1 MSTYLIDYENTT
13 TSGLKGI
20 DKLSS
25 SDKVVI
31 FYGKNPSAISFQ
43 LHIQIAQSKASIEYI
58 QLDKVGKNYLDF
70 QLATYMGYLIATTK
84 EQHYHI
90 VSKDGGY
97 ESVIAFWKKKK
108 SHLQIK
114 RQQAIDE
121 TQLKV
126 QASSVVTHNMQPAS
140 PTTVISLPPAP
151 ELTLD
156 QLGVESEKTK
166 QEIAST
172 HQLPSSVAS
181 KVSHTRKELPE
192 SIKKKIRLKMKPENL
207 KGGSY
212 TKIYHLFLNA
222 HTKQNLNIGLV
233 KAFQHEKGNKFYKLL
248 LPEFE
253 TFLNTH
259 H

>member
-25 SDKVVI
+25 NDKVVI

-121 TQLKV
+121 TQLKSPV
-126 QASSVVTHNMQPAS
+126 SSISTPNIQTGSSAAFQ
-140 PTTVISLPPAP
+140 SLPSVAEVALEPISVAN
-151 ELTLD
+151 D
-156 QLGVESEKTK
+156 KVK
-166 QEIAST
+166 QEIAATQQSPLAVPKKAT
-172 HQLPSSVAS
+172 DL
-181 KVSHTRKELPE
+181 RKELPE

-222 HTKQNLNIGLV
+222 HTKQTLNVGLV

-253 TFLNTH
+253 SFLNAH
-259 H
+259 N

>member
-1 MSTYLIDYENTT
+1 MATYLIDYENTT

-20 DKLSS
+20 DKLEST
-25 SDKVVI
+25 DRVVI

-43 LHIQIAQSKASIEYI
+43 LHIQIAESKASIEYI

-84 EQHYHI
+84 EQSYYI

-108 SHLQIK
+108 SHLHIK

-121 TQLKV
+121 ALLKL
-126 QASSVVTHNMQPAS
+126 QTAS
-140 PTTVISLPPAP
+140 PAATPSVTKVNGTIHSTNVPITKENTVPK
-151 ELTLD
+151 
-156 QLGVESEKTK
+156 VESV
-166 QEIAST
+166 ST
-172 HQLPSSVAS
+172 IQGNIPSKSPSSSLTSLAN
-181 KVSHTRKELPE
+181 KQLPE
-192 SIKKKIRLKMKPENL
+192 SYKKKIRLKIKPENL

-222 HTKQNLNIGLV
+222 HSKQTLNVGLV
-233 KAFQHEKGNKFYKLL
+233 KAFQQEKGNKLYKLL

-253 TFLNTH
+253 AFLHNQ
-259 H
+259 

>member
-20 DKLSS
+20 DKLSA

-90 VSKDGGY
+90 VSKDNGY
-97 ESVIAFWKKKK
+97 ESIIAFWKKKK
-108 SHLQIK
+108 AYLQIK

-121 TQLKV
+121 TQLKPPA
-126 QASSVVTHNMQPAS
+126 ASVLAHNMQSSTSIPILDLPTAS
-140 PTTVISLPPAP
+140 ESSLAPIS
-151 ELTLD
+151 E
-156 QLGVESEKTK
+156 ESEKTK
-166 QEIAST
+166 QELA
-172 HQLPSSVAS
+172 AS
-181 KVSHTRKELPE
+181 KQATSTLPVKVLHTRKELPE
-192 SIKKKIRLKMKPENL
+192 SIKKKIRIKMKPENL

-233 KAFQHEKGNKFYKLL
+233 KAFQHEKGNQFYKLL

-253 TFLNTH
+253 TFLNLYH
-259 H
+259 